1 MSVITFFAAAPES
14 TVSQSVTEVNSIDWD
29 GSPINGIE
37 IDSNDRI
44 KVMMLSQLND
54 LGDTVEEINNTV
66 VFNEHTPFLYPG
78 IHSLIDWLKSV
89 TGASYI
95 GKTRIVALLPGKD
108 IPDHINNSFYYSK
121 YTRYHIPLVTHPDVK
136 IIETLTSTEENML
149 VGNVYTLSNTISH
162 SFKNNSNTTRIHLI
176 VDLA

>member
-29 GSPINGIE
+29 GSPIDGIE
-37 IDSNDRI
+37 IDSNDNI

-66 VFNEHTPFLYPG
+66 IFNQLTPLLYPG
-78 IHSLIDWLKSV
+78 IYSLIDWLKSTV
-89 TGASYI
+89 GASYI
-95 GKTRIVALLPGKD
+95 GKTRIVALLPGKG
-108 IPDHINNSFYYSK
+108 IPDHINNSSYYSK
-121 YTRYHIPLVTHPDVK
+121 YTRYHIPLVTHSDVK

-162 SFKNNSNTTRIHLI
+162 SFKNNSNITRIHLI